1 VLDPSTR
8 LHALFSDPISMA
20 RVGVPLPMAM
30 SIAKD
35 YGGIANEM
43 QGLTDKQ
50 RAEFTEMHAQANAP
64 LQALLDPNITPDA
77 AQRALDQHN
86 ALMDKVV
93 AQYPRF
99 GQFVPRLPD
108 QFSQD
113 PQTFQVQKQNAIAQ
127 TGLSTQA
134 SELAAKAATT
144 RETTAKAAQQELMTG
159 QMQRAIQGDQQ
170 ANTTANGEAAIHS
183 AFNPPGSK
191 ESIDRTAENAF
202 VQQYR
207 TAPRIPS
214 AEDPTGVKA
223 GQAVLTA
230 AVAHAGQIGM
240 RTSPT
245 VQAAEAAQAAQTA
258 AATNPYKIKE
268 AQATESY
275 RNALAQGDTARAQY
289 YDSLKDLNQSLGTAQ
304 TIGKVVQLSQGE
316 HNEIAASQL
325 KAMVPEFTNAI
336 QNIKRMAASQGDKGM
351 GSVAAHLES
360 EFTSLTQGKP
370 LTDTLIK
377 EIQPYVQTIANGATL
392 QHNGNVAA
400 IKKAYPNANY
410 KPETLPYPSQT
421 GARAAMGGYQLGHK
435 YAGKEYLGG
444 DPNQAANWR

>member
-1 VLDPSTR
+1 MDPV
-8 LHALFSDPISMA
+8 SMA
-20 RVGVPLPMAM
+20 RAGVPLPMGM
-30 SIAKD
+30 DIAKSFS
-35 YGGIANEM
+35 GIQNEM
-43 QGLTDKQ
+43 QGLSDKQ
-50 RAEFTEMHAQANAP
+50 RAEFTEMHAMANQP
-64 LQALLDPNITPDA
+64 LQALLDPNITPQA
-77 AQRALDQHN
+77 AQAALDKHN
-86 ALMDKVV
+86 AAVDKTV
-93 AQYPRF
+93 AAYPRF
-99 GQFVPRLPD
+99 GQFIPRLDSQVPTD
-108 QFSQD
+108 PAQFQAW
-113 PQTFQVQKQNAIAQ
+113 KQNAVAQ
-127 TGLSTQA
+127 TGLSAQA
-134 SELAAKAATT
+134 AELASKAATQ

-159 QMQRAIQGDQQ
+159 VMQRAIQGDQQ
-170 ANTTANGEAAIHS
+170 SNSTANGEAAIHS

-191 ESIDRTAENAF
+191 TSIDPTAENAF
-202 VQQYR
+202 LQQYR
-207 TAPRIPS
+207 TAPRVPS

-230 AVAHAGQIGM
+230 AVAHASQIGM
-240 RTSPT
+240 KTSPT
-245 VQAAEAAQAAQTA
+245 VQAAEASQAAQTA

-275 RNALAQGDTARAQY
+275 RNALAQGDTATAQY
-289 YDSLKDLNQSLGTAQ
+289 YESLKDLNQSLGTAQ

-400 IKKAYPNANY
+400 LQKAYPGANY
-410 KPETLPYPSQT
+410 KTEPLPYPGQS
-421 GARAAMGGYQLGHK
+421 GATSRAAVGGYQVGHK
-435 YAGKEYLGG
+435 YAGHEYLGG
-444 DPNQAANWR
+444 DPHQAANWRW